1 MVKMKMMKCPDCG
14 RDSALHRATVRV
26 CPECGRVLDAEEL
39 FRLLK
44 EVGVSEDT
52 IKQIKTGFRF
62 KAIIS

>member
-1 MVKMKMMKCPDCG
+1 MNMMKCPDCD

-26 CPECGRVLDAEEL
+26 CPECGRVLDAEDL

-44 EVGVSEDT
+44 EIGVSKNT

-62 KAIIS
+62 RVILE